1 MDAHQV
7 FIIGDSLFAETLA
20 KLLVNDVTIQ
30 VEEIASSLEEALPRL
45 KANPPDV
52 VIVAGVNRLS
62 EAAFA
67 HILSEIPDISILC
80 IDLGTNDVQV
90 VTNQR
95 VSVHTT
101 SDLLAVIG
109 ALPKQ
114 V

>member
-1 MDAHQV
+1 MELHQV

-20 KLLVNDVTIQ
+20 KLLLNNAAIQ
-30 VEEIASSLEEALPRL
+30 VAEIAPSLEEAIPRL
-45 KANPPDV
+45 KTSRPDV

-62 EAAFA
+62 EASFA
-67 HILSEIPDISILC
+67 HFLSEIPEISILC

-101 SDLLAVIG
+101 GDLLAVIN
-109 ALPKQ
+109 ALPKR

>member
-1 MDAHQV
+1 MQVHQV

-20 KLLVNDVTIQ
+20 KLLVNNAAIQ
-30 VEEIASSLEEALPRL
+30 VAETASSLEEAIPRL
-45 KANPPDV
+45 KINCPDV
-52 VIVAGVNRLS
+52 VIVAGVNQLS
-62 EAAFA
+62 ETTFA
-67 HILSEIPDISILC
+67 HFLSEIPEISILC

-101 SDLLAVIG
+101 GDLLAVIS
-109 ALPKQ
+109 ALPKR